1 MTADLIE
8 HFGGVNMRELKLNED
23 EFRVLKI
30 YMKLGR
36 LNSPTYNIHR
46 HEDVTSRSTLGI
58 ARELGEISREDYY
71 KIKNLEEKI
80 EGIKRVRVRYD
91 KTKTKKYRMLE
102 KQK

>member
-1 MTADLIE
+1 
-8 HFGGVNMRELKLNED
+8 MRELKLNEE
-23 EFRVLKI
+23 EFRLLKM

-36 LNSPTYNIHR
+36 LNFPTYNMHR
-46 HEDVTSRSTLGI
+46 HEKVTSRSMIGM
-58 ARELGEISREDYY
+58 ARECRKITEEDSY

-91 KTKTKKYRMLE
+91 KTKTKRYRMLE

>member
-1 MTADLIE
+1 
-8 HFGGVNMRELKLNED
+8 MRELKLNED

-36 LNSPTYNIHR
+36 LNFPTRNIHTFK
-46 HEDVTSRSTLGI
+46 DLTSRSTLGK
-58 ARELGEISREDYY
+58 ARELYKISEEDYF
-71 KIKNLEEKI
+71 KIKKVAEKI

-91 KTKTKKYRMLE
+91 KTTTKRYRMLE

>member
-1 MTADLIE
+1 MTTDLIE

-36 LNSPTYNIHR
+36 LNFPTYNFLR
-46 HEDVTSRSTLGI
+46 HKDVTSRSTLGK

-71 KIKNLEEKI
+71 KIINLEEKI

-91 KTKTKKYRMLE
+91 KTKTERY
-102 KQK
+102 

>member
-1 MTADLIE
+1 
-8 HFGGVNMRELKLNED
+8 MRELKLNEE
-23 EFRVLKI
+23 EFRLLKK

-36 LNSPTYNIHR
+36 YNFPTYNIHR
-46 HEDVTSRSTLGI
+46 HEEVKSQSTLGK
-58 ARELGEISREDYY
+58 ARELGEISEEDYY
-71 KIKNLEEKI
+71 KIRSLEEKI

>member
-1 MTADLIE
+1 
-8 HFGGVNMRELKLNED
+8 MRELKLNEE
-23 EFRVLKI
+23 EFRLLKM

-36 LNSPTYNIHR
+36 LNFYKFDIDKIKKLSMSMY
-46 HEDVTSRSTLGI
+46 DM
-58 ARELGEISREDYY
+58 AREFGKISEEDSY

-91 KTKTKKYRMLE
+91 KTKTKRYRMLE

>member
-1 MTADLIE
+1 
-8 HFGGVNMRELKLNED
+8 MRELKLNED
-23 EFRVLKI
+23 EFRLLKK

-36 LNSPTYNIHR
+36 YNFPTYNMNTFSGEHKN
-46 HEDVTSRSTLGI
+46 VTSRSMFGM
-58 ARELGEISREDYY
+58 ARECSKISEEDYF

>member
-1 MTADLIE
+1 
-8 HFGGVNMRELKLNED
+8 MRELKLNEE
-23 EFRVLKI
+23 EFRLLKM

-36 LNSPTYNIHR
+36 LNFYKFEISKLKQFSLSMY
-46 HEDVTSRSTLGI
+46 DM
-58 ARELGEISREDYY
+58 AREFHKISEEDSY

-91 KTKTKKYRMLE
+91 KTKTKRYRMLE